1 MAKGIKR
8 TRAVSHKK
16 NKITAVE
23 VKLEISK
30 RKNPPLSTSS
40 VASKK
45 KRDDCGVDNC
55 LALLSAQKK
64 KGDLLYAVGESQV
77 N

>member
-30 RKNPPLSTSS
+30 RKNPPLSTSP

-45 KRDDCGVDNC
+45 KRDD
-55 LALLSAQKK
+55 
-64 KGDLLYAVGESQV
+64 
-77 N
+77 